1 MAKLI
6 QAKVAIEKAKKNALK
21 RKAAVKAN
29 ILAQAQM
36 TIEKM
41 VEDGVVRAYVAIAED
56 DFMWGAELAK
66 ADLIAAGYEVTFEKQ
81 NEEDEDETPDM
92 VISIEHLK

>member
-1 MAKLI
+1 MAKLT

-36 TIEKM
+36 SIEKM
-41 VEDGVVRAYVAIAED
+41 IEDGVVRCYVAIAED
-56 DFMWGAELAK
+56 DFIWGAELAK

-81 NEEDEDETPDM
+81 NKKDEDETPDM